1 MNADDSYFNQLKEIE
16 LNEKEESD
24 GFIKFL
30 ETIFP
35 FTKGAEAPYSE
46 TLNYTPADTQDL
58 VEQFYSKEN
67 SGWGFQKTVKKEYE
81 DFNGKGPGTLYLS
94 DNKGTAKFN
103 FYPAP
108 PKEWIEKQNL
118 IHTRSEFA
126 ANFFIHAAPILSPFA
141 MKTQPTNVVLQNQYG
156 TKVKGPLPGSKGGK
170 TLLQQRR
177 DNNYIRKLNNETKK
191 IEWIKKNRSDLFK
204 SKSNDPINVTP
215 KSDIVNNVVN
225 KSPID
230 VRAIIKIAKRNKI
243 SYKQAEAYLEM
254 LRTGIR
260 PDIDIKPGSSMTKQL
275 KESKDPNLTRGY
287 RKGGIFDPNRDDTIM
302 YTGSVDK
309 DDIPMYDLNQI
320 VHPST
325 IGKQNVIG
333 TLLNKHGGLRGGRL
347 NLKSVNARGHVDKR
361 IIGAVFLTPYGKGGN
376 FAAINRNKKS
386 IAYQMFGSELEDF
399 AKMGL
404 TTEMKSGQPTTP
416 VQGHHKDT
424 PLAVVLPAFEGTV
437 KESPRFQRFVNV
449 FLEELNG
456 LGDMPSNIEA
466 VLGHVARDPDSPHAL
481 THAFTNDV
489 LGPSGEK
496 FWTKEK
502 LDQIV
507 VYDKDGNAIGTKN
520 DDLREKYIRDFV
532 KDLLK
537 SIQVLDNATK
547 SYQVLFQKQRMT
559 PEYITNWFEDKLPE
573 LRNTP
578 FIGAYIPMMMD
589 KFAVETVL
597 EEAEDFQQL
606 GSPPAEVR
614 KANANEILR
623 RIFKKKPEWR
633 QWTVTE
639 RIWRMKEITGTPSLD
654 YEDGWTYD
662 QLSEYLARNWMASR
676 KLEDL
681 HKEVTSWEDVLNEN
695 DR

>member
-1 MNADDSYFNQLKEIE
+1 MNADDSYFNKLREIE

-24 GFIKFL
+24 GFIQFL
-30 ETIFP
+30 ENLFP
-35 FTKGAEAPYSE
+35 WTKGAEAPYSE
-46 TLNYTPADTQDL
+46 TLNYTPADAQDL

-67 SGWGFQKTVKKEYE
+67 SGLGFQKTVKKEYE
-81 DFNGKGPGTLYLS
+81 NFNGKGPGTLYLS

-103 FYPAP
+103 FYPTP

-126 ANFFIHAAPILSPFA
+126 ANFFIHTAPVTTPFA
-141 MKTQPTNVVLQNQYG
+141 MRTVPTNVVLQNQHG
-156 TKVKGPLPGSKGGK
+156 TKIKGPLPGSKGGQ

-177 DNNYIRKLNNETKK
+177 SNNYQRRYENETRK
-191 IEWIKKNRSDLFK
+191 INWIQNNIKNQGK
-204 SKSNDPINVTP
+204 TT

-230 VRAIIKIAKRNKI
+230 VRAIIKIAKKNKI

-254 LRTGIR
+254 LRSGIR

-275 KESKDPNLTRGY
+275 KESQDPNLTRGY

-347 NLKSVNARGHVDKR
+347 NLKSVNSRGHVDKR
-361 IIGAVFLTPYGKGGN
+361 IIGAVYLTPFGKGGN

-404 TTEMKSGQPTTP
+404 TTTMKSGQPTIP
-416 VQGHHKDT
+416 VQGHHKET
-424 PLAVVLPAFEGTV
+424 PLAVVLPAFEGVV
-437 KESPRFQRFVNV
+437 KESPRFQRFVDV

-466 VLGHVARDPDSPHAL
+466 VLGHVARDPDSPHSL
-481 THAFTNDV
+481 THAFTNDL

-496 FWTKEK
+496 FWTPEK
-502 LDQIV
+502 LNQIV

-537 SIQVLDNATK
+537 SIEVLDNATK
-547 SYQVLFQKQRMT
+547 SYEVLFSKQRMS
-559 PEYITNWFEDKLPE
+559 PEYISNWFEDKLPE
-573 LRNTP
+573 LRDTP

-589 KFAVETVL
+589 KFAVKTVL
-597 EEAEDFQQL
+597 EEAEDFQNI

-633 QWTVTE
+633 KWTVTE

-662 QLSEYLARNWMASR
+662 QLSEYLARNWMASK

-681 HKEVTSWEDVLNEN
+681 HEEVLSWEDVLNN
-695 DR
+695 P

>member
-1 MNADDSYFNQLKEIE
+1 MNADDSYFNQLREIE
-16 LNEKEESD
+16 LSEKEESD

-46 TLNYTPADTQDL
+46 TLNYTPASAQDL
-58 VEQFYSKEN
+58 VKQFYSKEN
-67 SGWGFQKTVKKEYE
+67 SGWGFQKTVTQKYE
-81 DFNGKGPGTLYLS
+81 DFEGKGPGTLYLS
-94 DNKGTAKFN
+94 DDKGKAKFN
-103 FYPAP
+103 FYPAA
-108 PKEWIEKQNL
+108 PKEWIDNQNL
-118 IHTRSEFA
+118 INTRTEFV
-126 ANFFIHAAPILSPFA
+126 ANFFIHTAPVTTPFA
-141 MKTQPTNVVLQNQYG
+141 MKTVPTQVVLQDQYG

-177 DNNYIRKLNNETKK
+177 DNNYLRRYEKETRKIDWIQNN
-191 IEWIKKNRSDLFK
+191 IKNQGK
-204 SKSNDPINVTP
+204 TT

-254 LRTGIR
+254 LRSGIR

-404 TTEMKSGQPTTP
+404 TTTMKSGQPTWP
-416 VQGHHKDT
+416 VQGHHKET

-449 FLEELNG
+449 FLEELKG
-456 LGDMPSNIEA
+456 LGDMPANIEA

-496 FWTKEK
+496 FWTQDK

-532 KDLLK
+532 KELLK

-547 SYQVLFQKQRMT
+547 SYEVLFSKQILT
-559 PEYITNWFEDKLPE
+559 PEYITNWFEDKLPAI
-573 LRNTP
+573 RNTP
-578 FIGAYIPMMMD
+578 FIGAYIPAMID
-589 KFAVETVL
+589 KFGRDMTKQ
-597 EEAEDFQQL
+597 EAEDFKKI

-614 KANANEILR
+614 KATANEVLR

-633 QWTVTE
+633 KWTVTE

-654 YEDGWTYD
+654 YEDGWTYE
-662 QLSEYLARNWMASR
+662 QISEYLARSWMGSK
-676 KLEDL
+676 KLEQL
-681 HKEVTSWEDVLNEN
+681 HREITSWQDVLDNP
-695 DR
+695 

>member
-1 MNADDSYFNQLKEIE
+1 M
-16 LNEKEESD
+16 
-24 GFIKFL
+24 
-30 ETIFP
+30 
-35 FTKGAEAPYSE
+35 
-46 TLNYTPADTQDL
+46 
-58 VEQFYSKEN
+58 
-67 SGWGFQKTVKKEYE
+67 GFQKTVKKEYE

-103 FYPAP
+103 FYPTP

-118 IHTRSEFA
+118 INARSEFA
-126 ANFFIHAAPILSPFA
+126 ANFFIHTAPVTTPFA
-141 MKTQPTNVVLQNQYG
+141 MRTVPTNVVLQNQHG
-156 TKVKGPLPGSKGGK
+156 TKIKGPLPGSKGGQ

-177 DNNYIRKLNNETKK
+177 SNNYQRRYENETRK
-191 IEWIKKNRSDLFK
+191 IDWIQNNIKNQGK
-204 SKSNDPINVTP
+204 TT
-215 KSDIVNNVVN
+215 KSDIVNYVVN
-225 KSPID
+225 NSPID
-230 VRAIIKIAKRNKI
+230 VRAIIRIAKKNKI
-243 SYKQAEAYLEM
+243 SYKQAEEYLEM

-275 KESKDPNLTRGY
+275 EEGTTQGS
-287 RKGGIFDPNRDDTIM
+287 
-302 YTGSVDK
+302 GSVNKALARIQKIKKDREDSLRNAGVDPEEFKNILNDK
-309 DDIPMYDLNQI
+309 DDIPMFDLNQI

-333 TLLNKHGGLRGGRL
+333 ILLNKHGGLRGGRL
-347 NLKSVNARGHVDKR
+347 NLKSVNSRGHIDKR

-404 TTEMKSGQPTTP
+404 TTTMKSGQPTTP
-416 VQGHHKDT
+416 LQGHHKDT
-424 PLAVVLPAFEGTV
+424 PIAVVLPAFEGTV

-481 THAFTNDV
+481 THAFTNDI

-496 FWTKEK
+496 YWTPQK
-502 LDQIV
+502 LSRIV
-507 VYDKDGNAIGTKN
+507 VYDKDGNAVGTKN
-520 DDLREKYIRDFV
+520 DDLREEYIRKFIQT
-532 KDLLK
+532 LK
-537 SIQVLDNATK
+537 RSIEVLDNATK

-578 FIGAYIPMMMD
+578 FIGAYIPAMID
-589 KFAVETVL
+589 KFGRDMTKA
-597 EEAEDFQQL
+597 EAEDFKKI

-614 KANANEILR
+614 KATANEVLR

-633 QWTVTE
+633 KWTVTE
-639 RIWRMKEITGTPSLD
+639 RIWRMKEITGTPTRD
-654 YEDGWTYD
+654 YEDGWTYE
-662 QLSEYLARNWMASR
+662 QVSEYLARSWMGSK
-676 KLEDL
+676 KLEQL
-681 HKEVTSWEDVLNEN
+681 HREITSWQDVLDNP
-695 DR
+695 

>member
-118 IHTRSEFA
+118 INARSEFA
-126 ANFFIHAAPILSPFA
+126 ANFFIHTAPVTTPFA
-141 MKTQPTNVVLQNQYG
+141 MKTVPTQVVLQDQYG

-177 DNNYIRKLNNETKK
+177 DNNYLRRYEKETRKIDWIQNN
-191 IEWIKKNRSDLFK
+191 IKNQGK
-204 SKSNDPINVTP
+204 TT

-254 LRTGIR
+254 LATGIR

-333 TLLNKHGGLRGGRL
+333 ILLNKHGGLRGGRL
-347 NLKSVNARGHVDKR
+347 NLKSVNSRGHIDKR

-404 TTEMKSGQPTTP
+404 TTTMKSGQPTTP

-481 THAFTNDV
+481 THAFTNDI

-496 FWTKEK
+496 YWTPQK
-502 LDQIV
+502 LSRIV
-507 VYDKDGNAIGTKN
+507 VYDKDGNAVGTKN
-520 DDLREKYIRDFV
+520 DDLREEYIRKFIQT
-532 KDLLK
+532 LK
-537 SIQVLDNATK
+537 RSIEVLDNATK

-578 FIGAYIPMMMD
+578 FIGAYIPAMMD
-589 KFAVETVL
+589 KFPVETVL
-597 EEAEDFQQL
+597 EEAEDFQKL
-606 GSPPAEVR
+606 GRPPAEVR
-614 KANANEILR
+614 KANANEVLR

-633 QWTVTE
+633 KWTVTE
-639 RIWRMKEITGTPSLD
+639 RIWRMKEITGTPSRD
-654 YEDGWTYD
+654 YEDGWTYE
-662 QLSEYLARNWMASR
+662 QVSEYLARSWMSSK
-676 KLEDL
+676 KLEEL
-681 HKEVTSWEDVLNEN
+681 HEEVLSWEDVLNN
-695 DR
+695 P

>member
-1 MNADDSYFNQLKEIE
+1 MNADDSYFNQLREIE
-16 LNEKEESD
+16 LSEKEESD
-24 GFIKFL
+24 GFIQFL
-30 ETIFP
+30 ENLFP

-46 TLNYTPADTQDL
+46 TLNYTPASAQDL
-58 VEQFYSKEN
+58 VKQFYSKEN
-67 SGWGFQKTVKKEYE
+67 SGWGFQKTVTQKYE
-81 DFNGKGPGTLYLS
+81 DFEGKGPGTLYLS
-94 DNKGTAKFN
+94 DDKGKAKFN
-103 FYPAP
+103 FYPAA
-108 PKEWIEKQNL
+108 PKEWIENQNL
-118 IHTRSEFA
+118 INTRTEFV
-126 ANFFIHAAPILSPFA
+126 ANFFIHTAPVTTPFA
-141 MKTQPTNVVLQNQYG
+141 MKTVPTQVVLQDQYG

-177 DNNYIRKLNNETKK
+177 DNNYLRRYEKETRKIDWIQNN
-191 IEWIKKNRSDLFK
+191 IKNQGK
-204 SKSNDPINVTP
+204 TT

-254 LRTGIR
+254 LRSGIR

-347 NLKSVNARGHVDKR
+347 NLKSVKSRGHIAKR
-361 IIGAVFLTPYGKGGN
+361 IIGSVFLTPYGKGGN

-404 TTEMKSGQPTTP
+404 TTTMKSGQPTTP

-456 LGDMPSNIEA
+456 LGDMPANIEA

-496 FWTKEK
+496 FWTQDK

-532 KDLLK
+532 KELLK

-547 SYQVLFQKQRMT
+547 SYEVLFSKQILT
-559 PEYITNWFEDKLPE
+559 PEYITNWFEDKLPAI
-573 LRNTP
+573 RNTP
-578 FIGAYIPMMMD
+578 FIGAYIPAMMD
-589 KFAVETVL
+589 KFPVETVL
-597 EEAEDFQQL
+597 EEAEDFQNL

-614 KANANEILR
+614 KATANEILR

-633 QWTVTE
+633 KWTVTE
-639 RIWRMKEITGTPSLD
+639 RIWRMKEITGTPSRD
-654 YEDGWTYD
+654 YEDGWTYE
-662 QLSEYLARNWMASR
+662 QVSEYLARSWMSSK
-676 KLEDL
+676 KLEEL
-681 HKEVTSWEDVLNEN
+681 HEEVLSWEDVLNN
-695 DR
+695 P

>member
-1 MNADDSYFNQLKEIE
+1 MNADDSYFNKLREIE

-24 GFIKFL
+24 GFIQFL
-30 ETIFP
+30 ENLFP
-35 FTKGAEAPYSE
+35 WTKGAEAPYSE
-46 TLNYTPADTQDL
+46 TLNYTPADAQDL

-67 SGWGFQKTVKKEYE
+67 SGLGFQKTVKKEYE

-103 FYPAP
+103 FYPTP

-118 IHTRSEFA
+118 INTRSEFA
-126 ANFFIHAAPILSPFA
+126 ANFFIHTAPVTTPFA
-141 MKTQPTNVVLQNQYG
+141 MKTVPTQVVLQDQYG
-156 TKVKGPLPGSKGGK
+156 TKVKGPLPGTGGK

-177 DNNYIRKLNNETKK
+177 SNNYQRRYEKETRKIDWIQNN
-191 IEWIKKNRSDLFK
+191 IKNQGK
-204 SKSNDPINVTP
+204 TT

-254 LRTGIR
+254 LRSGIR

-302 YTGSVDK
+302 YTGSVDR

-320 VHPST
+320 VHPT
-325 IGKQNVIG
+325 KIDKQNIIG

-347 NLKSVNARGHVDKR
+347 NLKSVNSRGHVDKR

-376 FAAINRNKKS
+376 FAALNRNKKS
-386 IAYQMFGSELEDF
+386 LAYQMFGSELEDF

-404 TTEMKSGQPTTP
+404 TTQMKSGQPTMP
-416 VQGHHKDT
+416 VQGHHKET
-424 PLAVVLPAFEGTV
+424 PLAVVLPAFEGIV
-437 KESPRFQRFVNV
+437 KESPRFQRFVDV

-456 LGDMPSNIEA
+456 LGDMPENIEA
-466 VLGHVARDPDSPHAL
+466 VLGHVARDPDSPHSL
-481 THAFTNDV
+481 THAFTNDI

-496 FWTKEK
+496 YWTPQK
-502 LDQIV
+502 LSRIV
-507 VYDKDGNAIGTKN
+507 VYDKDGNAVGTKN
-520 DDLREKYIRDFV
+520 DDLREEYIRKFIRTL
-532 KDLLK
+532 KK
-537 SIQVLDNATK
+537 SIEVLDNATK
-547 SYQVLFQKQRMT
+547 SYEVLFSKQRMS
-559 PEYITNWFEDKLPE
+559 PEYITNWFGDKLPE
-573 LRNTP
+573 LIGTP
-578 FIGAYIPMMMD
+578 FIGAYIPEMIK
-589 KFAVETVL
+589 KFSVATVL
-597 EEAEDFQQL
+597 EEAEDFQNI

-614 KANANEILR
+614 KATANEVLR
-623 RIFKKKPEWR
+623 RIFKKKPDWR
-633 QWTVTE
+633 KWTVTE
-639 RIWRMKEITGTPSLD
+639 RIWRMKEITGTPSRD

-662 QLSEYLARNWMASR
+662 QLSEYLARNWMTSK

-681 HKEVTSWEDVLNEN
+681 HEEVLSWEDVLNN
-695 DR
+695 P